1 MGRPHITSDRIRNF
15 NAAIFGAGKYV
26 VDTGSKFSYE
36 IISNNQIKIN
46 DGQLISQGTHA
57 CIDLN
62 NYEELQIDTGL
73 QGLKRN
79 DLIVARYTRNKITD
93 VESMQMVVIKGT
105 SSEDAVDPPYITGD
119 VLSGASEDDMP
130 LYRVRLDGLNIE
142 KVECMFTV
150 IPSLPSV
157 NAKAEQNA
165 EDIEAIRRTSDN
177 KMTGNCKV
185 LLGNAASG
193 LKTLTDKISNYKYLL
208 MYVGDHDVTFES
220 FIIPTSIVPSYIS
233 DTNMIAFGIDT
244 TRLGQRCYGIAT
256 YKSDTQLYLQVS
268 EGLSMSIY
276 GIN

>member
-105 SSEDAVDPPYITGD
+105 SSEDAEDPPYITGD

-142 KVECMFTV
+142 SVECMFTV
-150 IPSLPSV
+150 MPSLPAV

-165 EDIEAIRRTSDN
+165 
-177 KMTGNCKV
+177 K
-185 LLGNAASG
+185 
-193 LKTLTDKISNYKYLL
+193 SNYGVPLHFKAHGNNA
-208 MYVGDHDVTFES
+208 VAFAHIPQNKTNVK
-220 FIIPTSIVPSYIS
+220 IIQCVY
-233 DTNMIAFGIDT
+233 
-244 TRLGQRCYGIAT
+244 YGIADYVNDCT
-256 YKSDTQLYLQVS
+256 ISYDATKGFVS
-268 EGLSMSIY
+268 VICTNTAIIDKLAYATFIWD
-276 GIN
+276 